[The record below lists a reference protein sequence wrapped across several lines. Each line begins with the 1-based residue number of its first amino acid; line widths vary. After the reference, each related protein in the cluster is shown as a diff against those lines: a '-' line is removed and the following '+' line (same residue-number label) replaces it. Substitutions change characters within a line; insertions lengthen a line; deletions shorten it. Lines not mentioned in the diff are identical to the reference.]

1 MKKTL
6 LYLITLVTLT
16 MFSACN
22 EDFENWADPQSNKQ
36 EAAKSLAFQIAVNGT
51 ATYDLNAIAADSVD
65 IVKKTSLSNDST
77 TTVSYEV
84 LIDKADTYENK
95 LVYPLTF
102 KGDAFKMAKADL
114 QTAIEKLYGKRPEAR
129 QLSVCIN
136 AYVITTAGQASVVQ
150 SNDLTITA
158 TPKAPVIESAYYLIG
173 AMNNWVADD
182 ATKLIKLNH
191 SDKDVYEDPYFTV
204 VVKVPAD
211 CYWKIIPQS
220 RVDALI
226 AGSATNVW
234 GDGVLGTAADGDTS
248 MEGTLTSTDPQ
259 AGKIAKEAGYVKF
272 TLNMMESTY
281 TIDYIGDMALQLYVP
296 GAHQGWSPATAPIV
310 YCQNYDMKYDGY
322 VNFTAADQEYKFTA
336 QPDWGPIEYGD
347 GGEGTLVTTGGGNMK
362 VPAAGFYR
370 LTADLSATPMTYTAT
385 KTEWK
390 IIGDA
395 TVGGWDAATPMTL
408 NAATGEWIL
417 TTTLIGGKL
426 LKFRA
431 NDNWDI
437 NLGGDVNNLTYGGD
451 NIAIAADGTYAITLK
466 LGDPTAYKCTIVKQ

>member
-22 EDFENWADPQSNKQ
+22 EDFENWADPQTNKQ
-36 EAAKSLAFQIAVNGT
+36 EAAKSLAFQIAANGT
-51 ATYDLNAIAADSVD
+51 ATYDLNTITTDSVD
-65 IVKKTSLSNDST
+65 IVKKTSLSNDSA
-77 TTVSYEV
+77 TTVSYEL
-84 LIDKADTYENK
+84 LIDKTDTYENK

-102 KGDAFKMAKADL
+102 NGDVFKMAKADL
-114 QTAIEKLYGKRPEAR
+114 QTAIEKLYGKRPQAR

-173 AMNNWVADD
+173 GMNDWDG
-182 ATKLIKLNH
+182 TKLVKFTH

-220 RVDALI
+220 NVD
-226 AGSATNVW
+226 GGDVW
-234 GDGVLGTAADGDTS
+234 ASGVLGTATDGDIS
-248 MEGTLTSTDPQ
+248 MTGALTATNPQ

-336 QPDWGPIEYGD
+336 QPDWGPVEYGN
-347 GGEGTLVTTGGGNMK
+347 GGNGTLVTTGGGNMK
-362 VPAAGFYR
+362 VSTAGFYR
-370 LTADLSATPMTYTAT
+370 VTANLSTTPMTYTAT

-395 TVGGWDAATPMTL
+395 TAGGWDAATPMTL
-408 NAATGEWIL
+408 NAATGEWTL
-417 TTTLIGGKL
+417 TTTLVGGKL

-431 NDNWDI
+431 NDNWNV

-451 NIAIAADGTYAITLK
+451 NIAIATDGTYAITLK